1 MAQLITLSTPQNQNK
16 DSFYYKYNSYLY
28 SNNKAKGKM
37 EPEAKKKK
45 STKKKDATAIKNGSK
60 YINTK
65 PELDEAVRSDT
76 VVVSW
81 GRMNPVTSGHEKL
94 ALKVASE
101 AKARK
106 AVPAIYLSH
115 SSDPKKNPL
124 SYDDKIK
131 FAQAAFGKIVV
142 KSSAKTI
149 IQVAAQLQRQYKNM
163 VLVVGSDRVGEFR
176 TLLNKYNGKDYT
188 FDSIEVISAGER
200 DPDADDVSGMSA
212 SKMRALAADDDLNT
226 FKKGLPKRLQS
237 KAQQVFDAVRNGMGI
252 DEDINEE
259 MTLDEVMDMAQRRKR
274 AIVMKKH
281 GKKIA
286 RARARS
292 MKKKAGKEKLTG
304 RAEKQVQKALKDKF
318 AKGKNYADLSISQK
332 QAIEKKIKKI
342 SSAKIK
348 NLVKKKLPAVKAA
361 EKERMS
367 KKIDVEESSKYYTGV
382 AQDKKD
388 DREAHFKRK
397 TKVNDDNP
405 SAYTDAPG
413 DKEAREKG
421 TKPSRHT
428 KKFKDMYGE
437 ALSPSYKNK
446 YIGKDKASLRKT
458 RNSFLSQIDDL
469 IKFKKKTTKD
479 PEVVKL
485 QDLLKQVDYALKG
498 VKEGKKPV
506 SQMTPA
512 EKKADAERRKEYKA
526 YQKSKRNEV
535 TEASKRD
542 MMPKKRPHMLMAG
555 KGGVKFDNRF
565 KVYKAWKEKWL
576 KQQAEFEKVLVATKT
591 EEFDIM
597 SEVLDL
603 AESVEFIFE
612 SNPEKALKDKAAK
625 SGMPYGILKKVFDRG
640 VAAWRTGHR
649 PGTTPAQWGLA
660 RVNSFATKSKGT
672 WGKADKDLAA
682 KVK

>member
-1 MAQLITLSTPQNQNK
+1 
-16 DSFYYKYNSYLY
+16 
-28 SNNKAKGKM
+28 M

-45 STKKKDATAIKNGSK
+45 SSKKKDATAIKNGSK

-292 MKKKAGKEKLTG
+292 MKKKAGKEKLKG

-348 NLVKKKLPAVKAA
+348 NMVKKKLPAVKAA

-421 TKPSRHT
+421 TKPSKHT

-437 ALSPSYKNK
+437 
-446 YIGKDKASLRKT
+446 R
-458 RNSFLSQIDDL
+458 
-469 IKFKKKTTKD
+469 
-479 PEVVKL
+479 
-485 QDLLKQVDYALKG
+485 
-498 VKEGKKPV
+498 KKPV

>member
-1 MAQLITLSTPQNQNK
+1 MAQLITLSTPQNRNK

-45 STKKKDATAIKNGSK
+45 SSKKKDATAIKNGSK

-65 PELDEAVRSDT
+65 PELEEAVRSDT

-292 MKKKAGKEKLTG
+292 MKKKAGKEKLKG

-348 NLVKKKLPAVKAA
+348 NMVKKKLPAVKAA

-421 TKPSRHT
+421 TKPSKHT

-437 ALSPSYKNK
+437 
-446 YIGKDKASLRKT
+446 R
-458 RNSFLSQIDDL
+458 
-469 IKFKKKTTKD
+469 
-479 PEVVKL
+479 
-485 QDLLKQVDYALKG
+485 
-498 VKEGKKPV
+498 KKPV

>member
-1 MAQLITLSTPQNQNK
+1 
-16 DSFYYKYNSYLY
+16 
-28 SNNKAKGKM
+28 M

-45 STKKKDATAIKNGSK
+45 SSKKKDADAIRNGSK

-65 PELDEAVRSDT
+65 PELDEAAKSDT

-163 VLVVGSDRVGEFR
+163 VLVVGSDRVGEFK

-212 SKMRALAADDDLNT
+212 SKMRALAADNDLNT

-237 KAQQVFDAVRNGMGI
+237 KAQQVLDAVRNGMGI

-292 MKKKAGKEKLTG
+292 MKKKAGKEKLKG
-304 RAEKQVQKALKDKF
+304 RAEKQVKKALKDKF

-342 SSAKIK
+342 SGAKIK
-348 NLVKKKLPAVKAA
+348 NLVKKKLPQVKAA

-397 TKVNDDNP
+397 TKVNDDDP

-421 TKPSRHT
+421 TKPSKHT

-437 ALSPSYKNK
+437 
-446 YIGKDKASLRKT
+446 R
-458 RNSFLSQIDDL
+458 
-469 IKFKKKTTKD
+469 
-479 PEVVKL
+479 
-485 QDLLKQVDYALKG
+485 
-498 VKEGKKPV
+498 KKPV

-512 EKKADAERRKEYKA
+512 EKKADAERRKEYKS

-649 PGTTPAQWGLA
+649 PGTTPTQWGLA

>member
-1 MAQLITLSTPQNQNK
+1 MAQLITLSTPQNRNK
-16 DSFYYKYNSYLY
+16 GSFYYKYNSYLY

-45 STKKKDATAIKNGSK
+45 SSKKKDADTIRNGSK

-65 PELDEAVRSDT
+65 PELDEAAKSDT

-212 SKMRALAADDDLNT
+212 SKMRALAADNDLNT

-237 KAQQVFDAVRNGMGI
+237 KAQQVLDAVRNGMGI

-292 MKKKAGKEKLTG
+292 MKKKAGKEKLKG
-304 RAEKQVQKALKDKF
+304 RAEKQVKKALKDKF

-342 SSAKIK
+342 SGAKIK
-348 NLVKKKLPAVKAA
+348 NLVKKKLPQVKAA

-367 KKIDVEESSKYYTGV
+367 KKIDVEESPKYYTGV

-397 TKVNDDNP
+397 TKVNDDDP

-421 TKPSRHT
+421 TKPSKHT

-437 ALSPSYKNK
+437 
-446 YIGKDKASLRKT
+446 R
-458 RNSFLSQIDDL
+458 
-469 IKFKKKTTKD
+469 
-479 PEVVKL
+479 
-485 QDLLKQVDYALKG
+485 
-498 VKEGKKPV
+498 KKPV

-512 EKKADAERRKEYKA
+512 EKKADAERRKEYKS

-649 PGTTPAQWGLA
+649 PGTTPTQWGLA

>member
-1 MAQLITLSTPQNQNK
+1 MAQLITLSTLKERNK

-45 STKKKDATAIKNGSK
+45 SSKKKDAAEIKNGSK

-65 PELDEAVRSDT
+65 PELEEAVKSDT

-149 IQVAAQLQRQYKNM
+149 IQVAAQLEKQYKNM
-163 VLVVGSDRVGEFR
+163 VLVVGSDRVGEFK
-176 TLLNKYNGKDYT
+176 TLLNKYNGRDYT

-212 SKMRALAADDDLNT
+212 SKMRALAADGDLNT

-292 MKKKAGKEKLTG
+292 MKKKAGKEKLKG
-304 RAEKQVQKALKDKF
+304 RAEKQVKKALKDKF

-348 NLVKKKLPAVKAA
+348 NLVKKKLPAVKQA

-397 TKVNDDNP
+397 TKVDDDNP
-405 SAYTDAPG
+405 AAYTDAPG

-421 TKPSRHT
+421 TKPSKHT
-428 KKFKDMYGE
+428 KKFKDMYG
-437 ALSPSYKNK
+437 
-446 YIGKDKASLRKT
+446 
-458 RNSFLSQIDDL
+458 
-469 IKFKKKTTKD
+469 
-479 PEVVKL
+479 
-485 QDLLKQVDYALKG
+485 
-498 VKEGKKPV
+498 
-506 SQMTPA
+506 
-512 EKKADAERRKEYKA
+512 
-526 YQKSKRNEV
+526 EV

>member
-1 MAQLITLSTPQNQNK
+1 MAQLITLSTPQNRNK

-45 STKKKDATAIKNGSK
+45 SSKKKDADAIKSGSK

-65 PELDEAVRSDT
+65 PELDEAAKSDT

-163 VLVVGSDRVGEFR
+163 VLVVGSDRVGEFK

-212 SKMRALAADDDLNT
+212 SKMRALAADNDLNT

-237 KAQQVFDAVRNGMGI
+237 KAQQVLDAVRNGMGI

-292 MKKKAGKEKLTG
+292 MKKKAGKEKLKG
-304 RAEKQVQKALKDKF
+304 RAEKQVKKALKDKF

-342 SSAKIK
+342 SGAKIK
-348 NLVKKKLPAVKAA
+348 NMVKKKLPAVKAA

-405 SAYTDAPG
+405 AAYTDAPG

-421 TKPSRHT
+421 TKPSKHT
-428 KKFKDMYGE
+428 KRFKDMYGE
-437 ALSPSYKNK
+437 
-446 YIGKDKASLRKT
+446 R
-458 RNSFLSQIDDL
+458 
-469 IKFKKKTTKD
+469 
-479 PEVVKL
+479 
-485 QDLLKQVDYALKG
+485 
-498 VKEGKKPV
+498 KKPV

-512 EKKADAERRKEYKA
+512 EKKADAERRKEYKS

-649 PGTTPAQWGLA
+649 PGTTPTQWGLA

>member
-1 MAQLITLSTPQNQNK
+1 MVQLITLSTPQNRNK

-45 STKKKDATAIKNGSK
+45 SSKKKDDTIAKNGSK

-65 PELDEAVRSDT
+65 PELDEATRSDT

-163 VLVVGSDRVGEFR
+163 VLVVGSDRVSEFT

-212 SKMRALAADDDLNT
+212 SKMRALAADNDLNT

-237 KAQQVFDAVRNGMGI
+237 KSQQVFDAVRNGMGI

-292 MKKKAGKEKLTG
+292 MKKKAGKEKLKG
-304 RAEKQVQKALKDKF
+304 RAEKQVKKALKDKF

-342 SSAKIK
+342 SGAKIK
-348 NLVKKKLPAVKAA
+348 NMVKKKLPAVKQA

-405 SAYTDAPG
+405 AAYTDAPG

-421 TKPSRHT
+421 TKPSKHT
-428 KKFKDMYGE
+428 KRFKDMYG
-437 ALSPSYKNK
+437 
-446 YIGKDKASLRKT
+446 
-458 RNSFLSQIDDL
+458 
-469 IKFKKKTTKD
+469 
-479 PEVVKL
+479 
-485 QDLLKQVDYALKG
+485 
-498 VKEGKKPV
+498 
-506 SQMTPA
+506 
-512 EKKADAERRKEYKA
+512 
-526 YQKSKRNEV
+526 EV

-591 EEFDIM
+591 EDFDVM

-672 WGKADKDLAA
+672 WGKADNDLAA

>member
-1 MAQLITLSTPQNQNK
+1 MAQLITLSTLKERNK

-45 STKKKDATAIKNGSK
+45 SSKKKDAAEIKNGSK

-65 PELDEAVRSDT
+65 PELDEAVKSDT

-149 IQVAAQLQRQYKNM
+149 IQVAAQLEKQYKNM
-163 VLVVGSDRVGEFR
+163 VLVVGSDRVGEFK
-176 TLLNKYNGKDYT
+176 TLLNKYNGRDYT

-212 SKMRALAADDDLNT
+212 SKMRALAADGDLNT

-292 MKKKAGKEKLTG
+292 MKKKAGKEKLKG

-342 SSAKIK
+342 SAAKIK
-348 NLVKKKLPAVKAA
+348 NLVKKKLPAVKQA

-397 TKVNDDNP
+397 TKVDDDNP
-405 SAYTDAPG
+405 AAYTDAPG

-421 TKPSRHT
+421 TKPSKHT
-428 KKFKDMYGE
+428 KRFKDMYGE
-437 ALSPSYKNK
+437 
-446 YIGKDKASLRKT
+446 R
-458 RNSFLSQIDDL
+458 
-469 IKFKKKTTKD
+469 
-479 PEVVKL
+479 
-485 QDLLKQVDYALKG
+485 
-498 VKEGKKPV
+498 KKPV